1 VLQTDSFLK
10 SSTLGH
16 AGKDRMMSTSNGKTA
31 IVTGAGSGIGRDVAK
46 LLASDGIRVMV
57 VGRRVEPLESLVA
70 EINADGG
77 EAIAHSAD
85 LEDGDSAAGVAS
97 IALEKFGRIDILI
110 NNAGHASKVRS
121 IRWIQPDEWESV
133 FKINIDAVYRLTQ
146 ACLPDMLSRNE
157 GTVITTSSMA
167 ALTPGILGGAPYS
180 AAKAASYNLMRGLT
194 SELRSQGIRA
204 TTILP
209 GEVNTPILDGRPAP
223 PDSDARNLMMLPI
236 DVARTIHFVATMPH
250 RTLIEEIVM
259 TPTIPRDMEAE
270 MKVAREAGKP

>member
-1 VLQTDSFLK
+1 
-10 SSTLGH
+10 
-16 AGKDRMMSTSNGKTA
+16 MMSTFSGKTA
-31 IVTGAGSGIGRDVAK
+31 IVTGGGSGIGREVAK
-46 LLASDGIRVMV
+46 LLAADGIRVVV
-57 VGRRVEPLESLVA
+57 VGRRVEPLESVVA
-70 EINADGG
+70 EIKAAGG
-77 EAIAHSAD
+77 QAIAHAAD

-97 IALEKFGRIDILI
+97 FTLERYGRIDILI

-121 IRWIQPDEWESV
+121 IRWIQPDEWQSV

-204 TTILP
+204 TTIIP

-223 PDSDARNLMMLPI
+223 PDSAARELMMLPI
-236 DVARTIHFVATMPH
+236 DVARAIHFAATMPQ
-250 RTLIEEIVM
+250 RTLVEEIVM
-259 TPTIPRDMEAE
+259 TPTMPRDMKAE
-270 MKVAREAGKP
+270 MKVAREAGQPQ